1 MKNLLE
7 HKKESTKITVL
18 PDWEKVYKDLR
29 EILEV
34 PEDWECNSEKFV
46 KSDIDDE
53 CPFEIQFLDFFIRD
67 FLKLTGPIWNN
78 VFYFQRKGVK
88 PAGYHGSLS
97 GQLVVTWDF
106 VVLGRREVLQKLNGL
121 DIYDNLEDV
130 NKFMDLSNKTY
141 MKLIEIQRYFPAE
154 INIDWD
160 VC

>member
-53 CPFEIQFLDFFIRD
+53 YPFEVQFLDFFIRD

-78 VFYFQRKGVK
+78 VFYFQRKG
-88 PAGYHGSLS
+88 AGGISS
-97 GQLVVTWDF
+97 FDDA
-106 VVLGRREVLQKLNGL
+106 E
-121 DIYDNLEDV
+121 
-130 NKFMDLSNKTY
+130 KFMSLGADRLGTSRIVKIVKNEQGSGY
-141 MKLIEIQRYFPAE
+141 
-154 INIDWD
+154 
-160 VC
+160 

>member
-53 CPFEIQFLDFFIRD
+53 I
-67 FLKLTGPIWNN
+67 
-78 VFYFQRKGVK
+78 
-88 PAGYHGSLS
+88 
-97 GQLVVTWDF
+97 
-106 VVLGRREVLQKLNGL
+106 GRAHV
-121 DIYDNLEDV
+121 
-130 NKFMDLSNKTY
+130 
-141 MKLIEIQRYFPAE
+141 
-154 INIDWD
+154 
-160 VC
+160 